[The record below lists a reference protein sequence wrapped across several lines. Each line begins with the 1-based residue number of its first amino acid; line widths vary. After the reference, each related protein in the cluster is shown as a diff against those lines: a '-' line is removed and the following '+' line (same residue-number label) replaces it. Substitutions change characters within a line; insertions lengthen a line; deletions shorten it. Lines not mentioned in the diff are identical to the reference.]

1 MKRIEFIPGI
11 VAMRGNLSGRQE
23 NLVYPKSNNKAYE
36 SPLGSV
42 NYATNYR
49 PSYIGAKRAK
59 DGLTYFSVKTKTAI
73 HLTTKSKKQMAVL
86 GGAGA
91 CFAAIMANPV
101 QSMNVDA
108 AYRYA
113 YGLDRPTESL
123 RQWLMKKIMKAL
135 TLRSAKLFTLQYTS
149 QGAEVSVSNP
159 WIELGDTTTRCRIS
173 GEVLDR
179 FYTELGPVGTFKA
192 TLVADGVEYHF
203 YAVAGKTC
211 AQTYTSGTNIT
222 WVFSANGVGDG
233 SLAVQEEVLKVRIG
247 ESLSYENVTLDGERV
262 GGTDEIAAGAT
273 YEVAA
278 E

>member
-1 MKRIEFIPGI
+1 MKRIEFIAP
-11 VAMRGNLSGRQE
+11 VEAMRGNLSGKQDG
-23 NLVYPKSNNKAYE
+23 LVYPQADNKAYE
-36 SPLGSV
+36 SPVGSV
-42 NYATNYR
+42 NYAKNYR
-49 PSYIGAKRAK
+49 PSFIGAKRAK
-59 DGLTYFSVKTKTAI
+59 DGLKYFSVKTKTAI

-91 CFAAIMANPV
+91 CFAAIMANPT

-135 TLRSAKLFTLQYTS
+135 TLRNAKLFTLQYTA

-192 TLVADGVEYHF
+192 SLVADGVEYHF

-222 WVFSANGVGDG
+222 WIFSAGGVGDG
-233 SLAVQEEVLKVRIG
+233 QLAVQSDALVARIG
-247 ESLSYENVTLDGERV
+247 ESLSFNDVTIDGNKV
-262 GGTDEIAAGAT
+262 NGSDEIAAGAT

>member
-1 MKRIEFIPGI
+1 MKRIEFIAP
-11 VAMRGNLSGRQE
+11 VEAMRGNLSGKQDG
-23 NLVYPKSNNKAYE
+23 LVYPQADNKAYE

-42 NYATNYR
+42 NYAKNYR
-49 PSYIGAKRAK
+49 PSFIGAKRAK
-59 DGLTYFSVKTKTAI
+59 DGLKYFSVKTKTAI

-91 CFAAIMANPV
+91 CFAAIMANPT
-101 QSMNVDA
+101 QSMLVDS

-123 RQWLMKKIMKAL
+123 RQFLMKKIMKAL
-135 TLRSAKLFTLQYTS
+135 TLRSAKLFALQYNS
-149 QGAEVSVSNP
+149 QGSVVEVSNP
-159 WIELGDTTTRCRIS
+159 WIELGTTDTRCRIS

-222 WVFSANGVGDG
+222 WIFSAGGVGDG
-233 SLAVQEEVLKVRIG
+233 TLAVQSDALVARIG
-247 ESLSYENVTLDGERV
+247 ESLSFTDVTLNGENVSGS
-262 GGTDEIAAGAT
+262 DEIVADAT

>member
-1 MKRIEFIPGI
+1 MKRIEFIAP
-11 VAMRGNLSGRQE
+11 VEAMRGNLSGKQDG
-23 NLVYPKSNNKAYE
+23 LVYPQADNKAYE

-42 NYATNYR
+42 NYAKNYR
-49 PSYIGAKRAK
+49 PSFIGAKRAK
-59 DGLTYFSVKTKTAI
+59 DGLKYFSVKTKTAI

-91 CFAAIMANPV
+91 CFAAIMANPT
-101 QSMNVDA
+101 QSMLVES

-123 RQWLMKKIMKAL
+123 RQFLMKKIMKAL
-135 TLRSAKLFTLQYTS
+135 TLRREKLFTLQYTS

-159 WIELGDTTTRCRIS
+159 WIEYGDTTTRCRIS

-192 TLVADGVEYHF
+192 TLEADGVEYHF

-211 AQTYTSGTNIT
+211 AQSYATFSNLAT
-222 WVFSANGVGDG
+222 VFSANGVGDG
-233 SLAVQEEVLKVRIG
+233 ALAVQEEVLKVRIG
-247 ESLSYENVTLDGERV
+247 ESLSYNNVTLDGERV